1 MGAPGLSLVV
11 HSQVAAASVSQ
22 MYHQESAKYQN
33 HKLVKNNNK
42 MNREIF
48 VDLESE
54 VRKKKE
60 MVLSL
65 ILQMDFQQLCKDWH
79 ANKIFTVI
87 QYVQAAKYH

>member
-1 MGAPGLSLVV
+1 
-11 HSQVAAASVSQ
+11 
-22 MYHQESAKYQN
+22 
-33 HKLVKNNNK
+33 

-54 VRKKKE
+54 VGKKKE
-60 MVLSL
+60 IVLSL